1 MTTAGTRSSHPYPW
15 ARLLSLLQDA
25 ALISLSALFVYV
37 HLNLVISE
45 HRLTSAGFAIEQ
57 SLLVGMFLTRRRS
70 IKTSTRPIDW
80 VFATGGW
87 LTLLARPAESPGD
100 WASTMGITLQL
111 IGLTGTC
118 IAFCYLGKSFGVVAA
133 NRGLKVNGPYRFVRH
148 PIYLTH
154 SITACGFTLA
164 NPSAWN
170 VGILV
175 GLSFFQVMRM
185 RAEERVLTET
195 SDYALYAD
203 RVRWR
208 VIPGIY

>member
-1 MTTAGTRSSHPYPW
+1 MVTARQSASRTRSW
-15 ARLLSLLQDA
+15 GRTLSYVQDA

-37 HLNLVISE
+37 HLQLVVNE
-45 HRLTSAGFAIEQ
+45 HRLTSVGFAVEQ

-70 IKTSTRPIDW
+70 IKTSSRPIDW

-87 LTLLARPAESPGD
+87 LSLLARPADSPGE
-100 WASTMGITLQL
+100 WASTMGIVLQL
-111 IGLTGTC
+111 LGLTGTC
-118 IAFCYLGKSFGVVAA
+118 IAFGYLGKSFGVVAA

-154 SITACGFTLA
+154 SITATGFTLA
-164 NPSAWN
+164 NPSPWN
-170 VGILV
+170 VGIL
-175 GLSFFQVMRM
+175 LALTFFQVMRM

-195 SDYALYAD
+195 SDYAQYAD

-208 VIPGIY
+208 LLPGIY